1 MTCRL
6 TNRLLLLFSGASAD
20 SALRLMN
27 PQLMSDQEVGGD
39 DHDDDNDDGV
49 KMLLVFDFLWFRF
62 FYFSRT
68 LKCQQM
74 RLDSGD
80 RNIAEVK

>member
-6 TNRLLLLFSGASAD
+6 TNRLLLLFGGASAD

-39 DHDDDNDDGV
+39 DDDDSDDDNDDDGV
-49 KMLLVFDFLWFRF
+49 EMLLVFDFLWFSFFQDIKTSTSAPRF
-62 FYFSRT
+62 
-68 LKCQQM
+68 
-74 RLDSGD
+74 G
-80 RNIAEVK
+80 